1 MLKVATIVLLVMLVF
16 AGVYSFIAIFVPKVT
31 MSSGFEASTGK
42 SFDGIQD
49 GKFGDFLTGTYTY
62 MGIFALAT
70 TISGFFIVFAGF
82 RKAEKWAWFAMMVI
96 GGLVWIYGTINS
108 LSIGDTLN
116 GIMQIVGLGLLVIG
130 LLLPLK
136 EFFAG

>member
-1 MLKVATIVLLVMLVF
+1 
-16 AGVYSFIAIFVPKVT
+16 
-31 MSSGFEASTGK
+31 
-42 SFDGIQD
+42 
-49 GKFGDFLTGTYTY
+49 
-62 MGIFALAT
+62 
-70 TISGFFIVFAGF
+70 
-82 RKAEKWAWFAMMVI
+82 MMVI